1 MNNKYINIYNNLVD
15 LTRNKNL
22 YKDFKNQD
30 TFSDRLIFFL
40 LHFAFFLKIYK
51 VNNDKK
57 LLQEIYDY
65 IFRQIELSIREI
77 GYGDQSINKKMKDY
91 LNLFYAMID
100 KIDNWEDLTIES
112 KGVLLSIFLD
122 NATNYEYALTEM
134 VGDEVANKAITHLK
148 RDGLYKKMPSEIMCT
163 FMLTDLEFT
172 YDKHEDSFVST
183 AELGIATIGT
193 YSVFRTIPGRVELV
207 RDRGRDE
214 LVIYFHLGDNHW
226 YYFEYDTFFN
236 FETNDIHFMEVWNK
250 LKNSDKI
257 LENKATNQTLKMQVS
272 RHGRRDDFVDR
283 FRDFN

>member
-1 MNNKYINIYNNLVD
+1 MDNKYINIYNNLVD
-15 LTRNKNL
+15 LTRNINL

-112 KGVLLSIFLD
+112 REVLLNIFLD
-122 NATNYEYALTEM
+122 NATNSEYL
-134 VGDEVANKAITHLK
+134 AN
-148 RDGLYKKMPSEIMCT
+148 
-163 FMLTDLEFT
+163 
-172 YDKHEDSFVST
+172 
-183 AELGIATIGT
+183 
-193 YSVFRTIPGRVELV
+193 
-207 RDRGRDE
+207 
-214 LVIYFHLGDNHW
+214 
-226 YYFEYDTFFN
+226 YFEKYRLNLINSTLN
-236 FETNDIHFMEVWNK
+236 FYIKGVVNH
-250 LKNSDKI
+250 
-257 LENKATNQTLKMQVS
+257 
-272 RHGRRDDFVDR
+272 
-283 FRDFN
+283 